1 MIFKRQNM
9 NTEKRKQ
16 RLIEL
21 LNRMN
26 GGSDISARDLK
37 IVLTDEQHADFL
49 ERWDVEKDKR
59 SPDKPKSVIE
69 YEKLIN
75 QWHMAEARL
84 EKYRKRVNKNP
95 RVFQKM
101 VNSIDGYLEDIQQYL
116 TEHRKDF
123 EFNLW
128 LDRTNEADNPNKQ
141 IDPSNPANS
150 LDTPPMVITSR
161 SHHKQSSGFLV
172 RYSKRELKKQALEDA
187 LSELEQP
194 LAVSDVDSDWAE
206 IRRTIG
212 NRIDKAKLKGIKV

>member
-1 MIFKRQNM
+1 M

-26 GGSDISARDLK
+26 DGLDISARDLK
-37 IVLTDEQHADFL
+37 IVLTDEQYAEFL
-49 ERWDVEKDKR
+49 ERWDAEKEKR

-84 EKYRKRVNKNP
+84 EKYRKRVNK
-95 RVFQKM
+95 RQDIFHKM
-101 VNSIDGYLEDIQQYL
+101 LNSKDGYLEEIQEYLMEQRHDI
-116 TEHRKDF
+116 

-128 LDRTNEADNPNKQ
+128 LDRTNKTQDSNLQFDPNN
-141 IDPSNPANS
+141 PSNS
-150 LDTPPMVITSR
+150 FDTPPLVITSR
-161 SHHKQSSGFLV
+161 SHHKQTSGFLF
-172 RYSKRELKKQALEDA
+172 RYSKRELKKLALEDA

-194 LAVSDVDSDWAE
+194 LSVSDMDSDFAE
-206 IRRTIG
+206 IKRTIG
-212 NRIDKAKLKGIKV
+212 TRIDKQKFKGFKV

>member
-1 MIFKRQNM
+1 M

-26 GGSDISARDLK
+26 DGLDISARDLK
-37 IVLTDEQHADFL
+37 IVLTDEQYAEFL
-49 ERWDVEKDKR
+49 ERWDAEKEKR
-59 SPDKPKSVIE
+59 SPEKPKSVIE

-84 EKYRKRVNKNP
+84 SKYRKRVNKNP

-101 VNSIDGYLEDIQQYL
+101 VNAMDGYLEVIQEYL
-116 TEHRKDF
+116 LEQRDDG

-128 LDRTNEADNPNKQ
+128 LDRENRTLRENEQISMERPNND
-141 IDPSNPANS
+141 IFTPA
-150 LDTPPMVITSR
+150 LVITSR
-161 SHHKQSSGFLV
+161 SLKRQSSGFLV
-172 RYSKRELKKQALEDA
+172 RYTKRELKKLALEDA

-194 LAVSDVDSDWAE
+194 LSVSDVDSDLSE
-206 IRRTIG
+206 IKRNIG
-212 NRIDKAKLKGIKV
+212 TRIDKQKFKGFKV